1 MQRARERW
9 SADRVATLGVAIFG
23 LVTIA
28 TGAGR
33 GFPVLGILMLLGG
46 ASWTSF
52 LSLFNVQLLNQ
63 APDWVRARVLAVS
76 MLVFQ
81 GAVAGGSAV
90 WGSAAKRVGV
100 DKALLL
106 AGIGAIA
113 TTGLGLFLRFPE
125 GAIDLTPW
133 NHWRTPASPGESD
146 LERPVLVTVEYEV
159 EPGSETEF
167 MRLIHDYGRIRRRDG
182 ASRWGVCRD
191 LEAPD
196 RYLETFIVGSW
207 AEHLRQHDRL
217 TRADNEIEAQLRN
230 CVIAVQD
237 KPGRDER
244 SLKAGRLGSGIE
256 RFQGEVSMSGFCEPV
271 QVIRE

>member
-159 EPGSETEF
+159 EPGSMITGAF
-167 MRLIHDYGRIRRRDG
+167 DAATGRRDG
-182 ASRWGVCRD
+182 ACAGTWRHQ
-191 LEAPD
+191 
-196 RYLETFIVGSW
+196 T
-207 AEHLRQHDRL
+207 
-217 TRADNEIEAQLRN
+217 
-230 CVIAVQD
+230 VISKPSSLV
-237 KPGRDER
+237 PGR
-244 SLKAGRLGSGIE
+244 SIC
-256 RFQGEVSMSGFCEPV
+256 VSMIV
-271 QVIRE
+271 